1 LALCVALSVGGSL
14 LQLAVPLYSL
24 QVYDRVLPSGHLET
38 LLLLSLMAATTLLV
52 IGVLDALKAA
62 VLQRLATRVGDRLG
76 REVLSAVA
84 TGGGSAGAGLR
95 ELETVRAV
103 LAGPAT
109 AALFELP
116 WLPLAV
122 AVTWLLH
129 PTLGAFTAAAVLFLL
144 LLGGINHA
152 LTRPR
157 VRRAH
162 ELGLEA
168 QTRGEA
174 VSRHG
179 DVVRAMG
186 LLPALEAR
194 FAEVQSR
201 ALLLQQRAGEHGG
214 WLNGLV
220 RATRLAVQAAAMGL
234 GAWLVV
240 ADEMTPGAL
249 IAGTILVSRALAPVE
264 QALFGWRGLV
274 QLRDSLGRL
283 ESLLARGARRG
294 PAPMPLPAPRGR
306 LELEGVGMATPE
318 GRALLRDVSLAL
330 PAGTAL
336 AVVGPSA
343 AGKTTLCRLI
353 AGCVA
358 PSRGRLRLDG
368 ADYVHLAPEQ
378 RGPHVGY
385 LPQEPALFAGTVAAN
400 IARMVPRP
408 DPERVV
414 DAARLA
420 GVHEMVLGLPEGYD
434 TVLGE
439 GGLPLSGG
447 QRQRVALA
455 RALYGS
461 PRLVVLDEPNS
472 NLDPAGEAALVEAL
486 KGLKAAGATVV
497 TVTHRPSLVA
507 HADLVLVLEGG
518 AVARLGPRDE
528 VMRALMRPARA
539 A

>member
-1 LALCVALSVGGSL
+1 MTTRPPGLGRRLLEMLGPGLALGLALSVGVSL

-24 QVYDRVLPSGHLET
+24 QVFDRVLSSGHLET
-38 LLLLSLMAATTLLV
+38 LLLLSLMAAVALLAM
-52 IGVLDALKAA
+52 GLLDALKAA
-62 VLQRLATRVGDRLG
+62 LLQRLATRVGDRLG
-76 REVLSAVA
+76 REVLAAAASA
-84 TGGGSAGAGLR
+84 GGGSAGLGLR

-368 ADYVHLAPEQ
+368 ADYATSPRSSAARTWATCPRSRRSSRARSRPTSPAWC
-378 RGPHVGY
+378 RGPIRSAWSTRRGWRGCTRWSWAC
-385 LPQEPALFAGTVAAN
+385 PGATTRCSARAGCRSRAGSGSGWRWPAPST
-400 IARMVPRP
+400 
-408 DPERVV
+408 
-414 DAARLA
+414 AAR
-420 GVHEMVLGLPEGYD
+420 GWSSW
-434 TVLGE
+434 T
-439 GGLPLSGG
+439 S
-447 QRQRVALA
+447 RTR
-455 RALYGS
+455 
-461 PRLVVLDEPNS
+461 
-472 NLDPAGEAALVEAL
+472 
-486 KGLKAAGATVV
+486 TW
-497 TVTHRPSLVA
+497 T
-507 HADLVLVLEGG
+507 
-518 AVARLGPRDE
+518 
-528 VMRALMRPARA
+528 RPARRPWWTRSRRSRPA
-539 A
+539 APRP